1 MTFALP
7 YLIAL
12 LACAP
17 KHAPVTPPVM
27 ETQPDLELPPLPA
40 TVEDESAPPDDPE
53 GVTLPTP
60 VDPPADPP
68 PTTPDPDKPAP
79 PAPGN

>member
-40 TVEDESAPPDDPE
+40 TVEDESAPPDDHRL
-53 GVTLPTP
+53 GSGCGFYFQT
-60 VDPPADPP
+60 
-68 PTTPDPDKPAP
+68 
-79 PAPGN
+79 